1 MQIRRV
7 AVYCAS
13 SRQCDRVYHEA
24 AERLGR
30 VLAKSGVTVVYGG
43 GAMGSM
49 GAVADGAL
57 AAGGHVVGVLPSFMF
72 DLEWGHR
79 GLSELKI
86 AADMHERKRMMIAET
101 DAVIAL
107 PGGCGTFEE
116 LFEAMAWKRLGLYV
130 GPIVIVNTRGFYA
143 PCVELLQRAIGE
155 RFMDQRHRAMWSV
168 VDEPEQV
175 LDAIRRAPRW
185 DRDNQNFAV
194 P

>member
-1 MQIRRV
+1 M
-7 AVYCAS
+7 
-13 SRQCDRVYHEA
+13 
-24 AERLGR
+24 
-30 VLAKSGVTVVYGG
+30 LAKSGVTVVYGG

-155 RFMDQRHRAMWSV
+155 RFMDQRHREMWSV

-175 LDAIRRAPRW
+175 LDAIRGAPRW
-185 DRDNQNFAV
+185 DRDNQSFAV
-194 P
+194 L

>member
-13 SRQCDRVYHEA
+13 SRQCDRAYHDA

-155 RFMDQRHRAMWSV
+155 RFMDQRHREMWSV

-175 LDAIRRAPRW
+175 LDAIRGAPRW
-185 DRDNQNFAV
+185 DRDNQSFAV
-194 P
+194 L